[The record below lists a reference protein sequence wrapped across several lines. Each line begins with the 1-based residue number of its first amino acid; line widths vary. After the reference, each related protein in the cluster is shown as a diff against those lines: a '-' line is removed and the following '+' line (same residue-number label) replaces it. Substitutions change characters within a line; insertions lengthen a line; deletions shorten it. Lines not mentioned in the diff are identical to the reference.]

1 MATREELLIS
11 ESISAPAAVN
21 PALQPPAGMM
31 QGADPDMDAATAWA
45 AETLSVI
52 NPKTGK
58 VKGESIVKGWGKMTP
73 QQQTSALP
81 SLWANQPESV
91 KNRFRATS
99 QGKAPGQTGV
109 PQLPEAFRNMPN
121 APNLSGPA
129 AQVDPMTGRLTKAGA
144 SPGAAAAYQGMA
156 EQQETRKAT
165 AKAAVAAT
173 QAAQVANVA
182 GVVDRSRAARANE
195 QAKSGIVDM
204 GGGNMT
210 LNNKYG
216 SGFVTTGNAPRA
228 LGSKPGAVRD
238 ENGEVDMKK
247 SVAGGTIV
255 NTLGDPEAL
264 PTRKETMGTIAQGQ
278 AALAPGAADRLAAD
292 RNRQVAKT
300 QATVD
305 ANMGKPA
312 APGAPALPPALQS
325 LPSMQTMP
333 ALAAPSAGVST
344 ASRVMGES
352 PMTQTTM
359 PPVRNIMPPPPVAA
373 APATPAKPAVAVAV
387 PPPPQA
393 GIAPAPAPAAPALA
407 QVSTAVHPPVIGNPP
422 KQGWVGL
429 AKDNFNQS
437 YAGEIVQMTKGKVA
451 STAGAISSAVK
462 SGYAKAG
469 RAQNAVVKA
478 ALPVVQPVI
487 NQAKANLAAS
497 DLGKYLNRP

>member
-1 MATREELLIS
+1 MPE
-11 ESISAPAAVN
+11 
-21 PALQPPAGMM
+21 
-31 QGADPDMDAATAWA
+31 DPDFDAKTAASAWILSQMDK
-45 AETLSVI
+45 
-52 NPKTGK
+52 NGK
-58 VKGESIVKGWGKMTP
+58 FKKGTKFKDLEGKSP
-73 QQQTSALP
+73 QEIQAVLP
-81 SLWANQPESV
+81 SIWEGFDDV
-91 KNRFRATS
+91 TKNRFRATS

-156 EQQETRKAT
+156 EQQEGRKAT

-238 ENGEVDMKK
+238 ENGVVDMKK

-359 PPVRNIMPPPPVAA
+359 PPVSNTMQPQPVVAT
-373 APATPAKPAVAVAV
+373 PATPAKPAVAVAV
-387 PPPPQA
+387 PPPPVT
-393 GIAPAPAPAAPALA
+393 GK
-407 QVSTAVHPPVIGNPP
+407 PPVER
-422 KQGWVGL
+422 
-429 AKDNFNQS
+429 FS
-437 YAGEIVQMTKGKVA
+437 M
-451 STAGAISSAVK
+451 
-462 SGYAKAG
+462 
-469 RAQNAVVKA
+469 
-478 ALPVVQPVI
+478 
-487 NQAKANLAAS
+487 
-497 DLGKYLNRP
+497 

>member
-1 MATREELLIS
+1 MATREELLVS

-238 ENGEVDMKK
+238 ENGVVDMKK

-255 NTLGDPEAL
+255 NTPGNPEDL

-278 AALAPGAADRLAAD
+278 AALVTGLPGVANAPGAADRLAAD
-292 RNRQVAKT
+292 RNRQVA
-300 QATVD
+300 QAQVTVNTNMD
-305 ANMGKPA
+305 ANRNVA
-312 APGAPALPPALQS
+312 ASLPPAFKAPLQGTAHPWPGQQS
-325 LPSMQTMP
+325 F
-333 ALAAPSAGVST
+333 APSIDATRQAATNSAGARMANVVPMMPEVS
-344 ASRVMGES
+344 
-352 PMTQTTM
+352 
-359 PPVRNIMPPPPVAA
+359 NIMRPPPVAA
-373 APATPAKPAVAVAV
+373 TPATPAKPAVAVAV
-387 PPPPQA
+387 PPPPVT
-393 GIAPAPAPAAPALA
+393 GK
-407 QVSTAVHPPVIGNPP
+407 PPVER
-422 KQGWVGL
+422 
-429 AKDNFNQS
+429 FS
-437 YAGEIVQMTKGKVA
+437 M
-451 STAGAISSAVK
+451 
-462 SGYAKAG
+462 
-469 RAQNAVVKA
+469 
-478 ALPVVQPVI
+478 
-487 NQAKANLAAS
+487 
-497 DLGKYLNRP
+497 

>member
-1 MATREELLIS
+1 MATREELLVS

-73 QQQTSALP
+73 QQKTSALP

-156 EQQETRKAT
+156 EQQEGRKAT

-216 SGFVTTGNAPRA
+216 SGFSTRSIDMSWKGGLKPGMDVPGYGKIVSVDPTTGATFENGVTLAPKSS
-228 LGSKPGAVRD
+228 GIVRD
-238 ENGEVDMKK
+238 EGGVVDMKK

-255 NTLGDPEAL
+255 NTPGNPEDL

-359 PPVRNIMPPPPVAA
+359 PPVSNTMQPQPVVAT
-373 APATPAKPAVAVAV
+373 PATPAKPAVAVAV
-387 PPPPQA
+387 PPPPVT
-393 GIAPAPAPAAPALA
+393 GK
-407 QVSTAVHPPVIGNPP
+407 PPVER
-422 KQGWVGL
+422 
-429 AKDNFNQS
+429 FS
-437 YAGEIVQMTKGKVA
+437 M
-451 STAGAISSAVK
+451 
-462 SGYAKAG
+462 
-469 RAQNAVVKA
+469 
-478 ALPVVQPVI
+478 
-487 NQAKANLAAS
+487 
-497 DLGKYLNRP
+497 

>member
-1 MATREELLIS
+1 MLS
-11 ESISAPAAVN
+11 FSPSISFIMPPGTLVRPELTPEEQAVAASAAAIAAGN

-31 QGADPDMDAATAWA
+31 QGADPDMDAKTAFVAWI
-45 AETLSVI
+45 LSKRDKKG
-52 NPKTGK
+52 NFKGDTQFRDLNGK
-58 VKGESIVKGWGKMTP
+58 SEQEI
-73 QQQTSALP
+73 QAIAP
-81 SLWANQPESV
+81 SLWDKADDTT
-91 KNRFRATS
+91 KNNFRATS
-99 QGKAPGQTGV
+99 QGEAPGQTGV

-216 SGFVTTGNAPRA
+216 SGFSTRSIDMSWKGGLKPGMDVPGYGKIVSVDPTTGATFENGVTLAPKSS
-228 LGSKPGAVRD
+228 GVIRD
-238 ENGEVDMKK
+238 ENGVVDMKK
-247 SVAGGTIV
+247 SSQNGTIV
-255 NTLGDPEAL
+255 NTPGNPENL
-264 PTRKETMGTIAQGQ
+264 PTRAESMGTIAQGQ

-292 RNRQVAKT
+292 RNRQVAQA

-312 APGAPALPPALQS
+312 GPGSPALPPALQS
-325 LPSMQTMP
+325 LPS
-333 ALAAPSAGVST
+333 LASMAPSSPMGATAAGVMGST
-344 ASRVMGES
+344 PS
-352 PMTQTTM
+352 PTAM

-373 APATPAKPAVAVAV
+373 APAPAKAAAKTAAAAQPLPQPVARVQ
-387 PPPPQA
+387 PPFP
-393 GIAPAPAPAAPALA
+393 
-407 QVSTAVHPPVIGNPP
+407 
-422 KQGWVGL
+422 
-429 AKDNFNQS
+429 F
-437 YAGEIVQMTKGKVA
+437 QM
-451 STAGAISSAVK
+451 
-462 SGYAKAG
+462 AG
-469 RAQNAVVKA
+469 R
-478 ALPVVQPVI
+478 
-487 NQAKANLAAS
+487 
-497 DLGKYLNRP
+497 

>member
-1 MATREELLIS
+1 MLS
-11 ESISAPAAVN
+11 FSPSISFIMPPGTLVRPELTPEEQAVAASAAAIAAGN

-156 EQQETRKAT
+156 EQQEGRKAT

-238 ENGEVDMKK
+238 ENGVVDMKK

-255 NTLGDPEAL
+255 NTPGNPEDL

-278 AALAPGAADRLAAD
+278 AALVTGLPGVANAPGAADRLAAD
-292 RNRQVAKT
+292 RNRQVAQA

-312 APGAPALPPALQS
+312 GPGSPALPPALQS
-325 LPSMQTMP
+325 LPS
-333 ALAAPSAGVST
+333 LASMAPSSPMGAPAAGVMGST
-344 ASRVMGES
+344 A
-352 PMTQTTM
+352 M
-359 PPVRNIMPPPPVAA
+359 PPVSNTMQPQPVVAT
-373 APATPAKPAVAVAV
+373 PATPAKPAVAVAV
-387 PPPPQA
+387 PPPPVT
-393 GIAPAPAPAAPALA
+393 GK
-407 QVSTAVHPPVIGNPP
+407 PPVER
-422 KQGWVGL
+422 
-429 AKDNFNQS
+429 FS
-437 YAGEIVQMTKGKVA
+437 M
-451 STAGAISSAVK
+451 
-462 SGYAKAG
+462 
-469 RAQNAVVKA
+469 
-478 ALPVVQPVI
+478 
-487 NQAKANLAAS
+487 
-497 DLGKYLNRP
+497 

>member
-1 MATREELLIS
+1 MPPGTLVRPELTPEEQAVAA
-11 ESISAPAAVN
+11 SAAAIAAGN

-31 QGADPDMDAATAWA
+31 QGADPDMDAKTAFVAWI
-45 AETLSVI
+45 LSKRDKKG
-52 NPKTGK
+52 NFKGDTQFRDLNGK
-58 VKGESIVKGWGKMTP
+58 SEQEI
-73 QQQTSALP
+73 QAIAP
-81 SLWANQPESV
+81 SLWDKADDTT
-91 KNRFRATS
+91 KNNFRATS

-156 EQQETRKAT
+156 EQQQTRRDT
-165 AKAAVAAT
+165 AKAAVKAT

-238 ENGEVDMKK
+238 ENGVVDMKK

-255 NTLGDPEAL
+255 NTPGNPEAL

-292 RNRQVAKT
+292 RNRQVA
-300 QATVD
+300 QAQVTVNTNMD
-305 ANMGKPA
+305 ANRNVA
-312 APGAPALPPALQS
+312 ASLPPAFKAPLQGTAHPWPGQQS
-325 LPSMQTMP
+325 F
-333 ALAAPSAGVST
+333 APSIDATRQAATNSAGARMANVVPMMPEVSN
-344 ASRVMGES
+344 
-352 PMTQTTM
+352 TM
-359 PPVRNIMPPPPVAA
+359 QPQPVVAT
-373 APATPAKPAVAVAV
+373 PATPAKPAVAVAV
-387 PPPPQA
+387 PPPPVT
-393 GIAPAPAPAAPALA
+393 GK
-407 QVSTAVHPPVIGNPP
+407 PPVER
-422 KQGWVGL
+422 
-429 AKDNFNQS
+429 FS
-437 YAGEIVQMTKGKVA
+437 M
-451 STAGAISSAVK
+451 
-462 SGYAKAG
+462 
-469 RAQNAVVKA
+469 
-478 ALPVVQPVI
+478 
-487 NQAKANLAAS
+487 
-497 DLGKYLNRP
+497 

>member
-156 EQQETRKAT
+156 EQQEGRKAT

-195 QAKSGIVDM
+195 QAKSGIVDV

-238 ENGEVDMKK
+238 ENGVVDMKK

-312 APGAPALPPALQS
+312 GPGSPALPPALQS
-325 LPSMQTMP
+325 LPS
-333 ALAAPSAGVST
+333 LASMAPSSPMGATAAGVMGST
-344 ASRVMGES
+344 A
-352 PMTQTTM
+352 M
-359 PPVRNIMPPPPVAA
+359 PPVSNTMQPQPVVAT
-373 APATPAKPAVAVAV
+373 PATPAKPAVAVAV
-387 PPPPQA
+387 PPPPVT
-393 GIAPAPAPAAPALA
+393 GK
-407 QVSTAVHPPVIGNPP
+407 PPV
-422 KQGWVGL
+422 KR
-429 AKDNFNQS
+429 FS
-437 YAGEIVQMTKGKVA
+437 M
-451 STAGAISSAVK
+451 
-462 SGYAKAG
+462 
-469 RAQNAVVKA
+469 
-478 ALPVVQPVI
+478 
-487 NQAKANLAAS
+487 
-497 DLGKYLNRP
+497 

>member
-1 MATREELLIS
+1 MPPKLTRPKLTPEEQAAAD
-11 ESISAPAAVN
+11 SAAAIASGN
-21 PALQPPAGMM
+21 PAFQPPAGMAM
-31 QGADPDMDAATAWA
+31 PEDPDFDAKTAASAWILSQMDK
-45 AETLSVI
+45 
-52 NPKTGK
+52 NGK
-58 VKGESIVKGWGKMTP
+58 FKKGTKFKDLEGKSP
-73 QQQTSALP
+73 QEIQAVLP
-81 SLWANQPESV
+81 SIWEGFDDV
-91 KNRFRATS
+91 TKNRFRATS

-156 EQQETRKAT
+156 EQQEGRKAT

-238 ENGEVDMKK
+238 ENGVVDMKK

-359 PPVRNIMPPPPVAA
+359 PPVSNTMQPQPVVAT
-373 APATPAKPAVAVAV
+373 PATPAKPAVAVAV
-387 PPPPQA
+387 PPPPVT
-393 GIAPAPAPAAPALA
+393 GK
-407 QVSTAVHPPVIGNPP
+407 PPVER
-422 KQGWVGL
+422 
-429 AKDNFNQS
+429 FS
-437 YAGEIVQMTKGKVA
+437 M
-451 STAGAISSAVK
+451 
-462 SGYAKAG
+462 
-469 RAQNAVVKA
+469 
-478 ALPVVQPVI
+478 
-487 NQAKANLAAS
+487 
-497 DLGKYLNRP
+497 

>member
-52 NPKTGK
+52 DPKTGK

-156 EQQETRKAT
+156 EQQQTRRDT
-165 AKAAVAAT
+165 AKAAVKAT

-238 ENGEVDMKK
+238 ENGVVDMKK

-255 NTLGDPEAL
+255 NTPGNPEDL

-278 AALAPGAADRLAAD
+278 AALVTGLPGVANAPGAADRLAAD
-292 RNRQVAKT
+292 RNRQVAQA

-305 ANMGKPA
+305 ANMGKS
-312 APGAPALPPALQS
+312 GIPALPPALQS
-325 LPSMQTMP
+325 LPSIMP
-333 ALAAPSAGVST
+333 APAAPSAGVSK
-344 ASRVMGES
+344 ASRVMNDS

-359 PPVRNIMPPPPVAA
+359 PPVSNTMQPQPVVAT
-373 APATPAKPAVAVAV
+373 PATPAKPAVAVAV

-407 QVSTAVHPPVIGNPP
+407 QVSTAVSPPVIGNPP
-422 KQGWVGL
+422 KQGWGGL

-437 YAGEIVQMTKGKVA
+437 YAGEIVQMTKDKVA

-462 SGYAKAG
+462 
-469 RAQNAVVKA
+469 
-478 ALPVVQPVI
+478 PVVQPVI
-487 NQAKANLAAS
+487 NQAKANFAAS
-497 DLGKYLNRP
+497 DLGKYLNRR